1 VTIKELT
8 KKHEKRES
16 GTVSELLEFY
26 KKNEPKG
33 EFVIVIEGKKHS
45 ELLEEE
51 QQQWESVSLEEH
63 MKLYMDK
70 GMSKKEA
77 MKQVAVDR
85 GVPKREIY
93 AKLLESEEN

>member
-1 VTIKELT
+1 
-8 KKHEKRES
+8 
-16 GTVSELLEFY
+16 
-26 KKNEPKG
+26 
-33 EFVIVIEGKKHS
+33 
-45 ELLEEE
+45 
-51 QQQWESVSLEEH
+51 ESVSLEEH